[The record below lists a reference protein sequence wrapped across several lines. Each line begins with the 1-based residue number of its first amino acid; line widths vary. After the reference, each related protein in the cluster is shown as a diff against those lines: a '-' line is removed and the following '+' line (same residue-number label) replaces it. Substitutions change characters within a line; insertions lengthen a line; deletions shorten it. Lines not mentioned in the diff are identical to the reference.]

1 MMSKFGFLCLMC
13 CFMCLRL
20 SAQQIEPHI
29 QIIEA
34 NGEAVDRI
42 LTADSAFVGSAPV
55 VAKFVANPSGNEGR
69 TSLYEWRIVR
79 KDSSTPSVVRYDEDV
94 DFTFTESGTFEV
106 TLYAT
111 FIDNA
116 TNDTIVDDTQRPI
129 TITVS
134 ESSLFVP
141 NAFSPNGDGI
151 NDVFKIKAKSIVEF
165 HAYIFNRWGQQLY
178 EWGIDQINDGGW
190 DGTSHG
196 KPVKDG
202 VYFIVVK
209 AKGSDGIKYNI
220 RHDINILRG
229 YESTSAVSNQ

>member
-29 QIIEA
+29 RIIEA

-94 DFTFTESGTFEV
+94 DFTFTMDAETKKVMVPAQFTGYTH
-106 TLYAT
+106 
-111 FIDNA
+111 
-116 TNDTIVDDTQRPI
+116 
-129 TITVS
+129 
-134 ESSLFVP
+134 SSY
-141 NAFSPNGDGI
+141 G
-151 NDVFKIKAKSIVEF
+151 DVFVGEANEVGKE
-165 HAYIFNRWGQQLY
+165 
-178 EWGIDQINDGGW
+178 EWGAPDSFYDPETLTFNFSVAYFVSAGYFGY
-190 DGTSHG
+190 
-196 KPVKDG
+196 G
-202 VYFIVVK
+202 VETFKLTPAQARRLGLDKKHMPNVNK
-209 AKGSDGIKYNI
+209 SLK
-220 RHDINILRG
+220 
-229 YESTSAVSNQ
+229 VSSRKTHARNGAIMSREQVAD